1 MAFEIVIVVVISTF
15 LIVLKSLD
23 HMTKEENNFPFEA
36 KRVKIVYTN
45 WRGIKS
51 ERLITPIS
59 IRLGKNQWHP
69 KECYLLN
76 AYDCQKMEVR
86 TFAIKDIH
94 SWEEIK

>member
-45 WRGIKS
+45 WRGIKA
-51 ERLITPIS
+51 E
-59 IRLGKNQWHP
+59 
-69 KECYLLN
+69 
-76 AYDCQKMEVR
+76 
-86 TFAIKDIH
+86 
-94 SWEEIK
+94 